1 MTLSALRD
9 LAARAGW
16 VTLYAVVAYATKQVA
31 DLGDEWLLLLLPG
44 LSVLKNGLGAQ
55 VGDRGDT
62 RFTSKPVTG
71 IREDGLIFGEGP
83 HFGGE

>member
-1 MTLSALRD
+1 MTAVALRD
-9 LAARAGW
+9 LLGRAGW
-16 VTLYAVVAYATKQVA
+16 VTLYAVVAYVTKQVA

-55 VGDRGDT
+55 VGDKGDT
-62 RFTSKPVTG
+62 RFTSKPREG

>member
-1 MTLSALRD
+1 MTIAALRD

-16 VTLYAVVAYATKQVA
+16 VTLYAVVAYVTKQVA
-31 DLGDEWLLLLLPG
+31 DLDDEWLLLLLPG

-55 VGDRGDT
+55 VGDKGDT
-62 RFTSKPVTG
+62 RFTSKTPAGV
-71 IREDGLIFGEGP
+71 REDGLIFGEGP